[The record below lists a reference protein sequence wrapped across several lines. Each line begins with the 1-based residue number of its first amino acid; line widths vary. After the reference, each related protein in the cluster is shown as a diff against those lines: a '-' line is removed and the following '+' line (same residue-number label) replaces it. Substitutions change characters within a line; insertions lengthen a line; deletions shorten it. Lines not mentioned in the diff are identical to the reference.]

1 MNSRRLLVPVITF
14 FQFRNKNNNF
24 SSSKSAAFE
33 FSATE
38 LSKVLSRFQMT
49 SAEFNAVLESLRK
62 TSKVG
67 SKILANI
74 EFAPI
79 RFFRI
84 NTNIYLSRNNTKHV
98 ISELRVC
105 GSQTFL
111 EQRQGK
117 AATSAKL

>member
-1 MNSRRLLVPVITF
+1 
-14 FQFRNKNNNF
+14 
-24 SSSKSAAFE
+24 
-33 FSATE
+33 
-38 LSKVLSRFQMT
+38 MT
-49 SAEFNAVLESLRK
+49 SAEFKAVLESLRK

-117 AATSAKL
+117 AAASAKL